1 MTKYL
6 SRFSFLCS
14 LMFALLF
21 ISPSWANT
29 DTPNTDNTWH
39 YVNEQGELK
48 IKLYFFWSKTC
59 PHCAEAHPFIDS
71 LPLKYPWIELESHM

>member
-48 IKLYFFWSKTC
+48 IKLYFFWSKPVRTVQKHILLST
-59 PHCAEAHPFIDS
+59 HCH
-71 LPLKYPWIELESHM
+71 